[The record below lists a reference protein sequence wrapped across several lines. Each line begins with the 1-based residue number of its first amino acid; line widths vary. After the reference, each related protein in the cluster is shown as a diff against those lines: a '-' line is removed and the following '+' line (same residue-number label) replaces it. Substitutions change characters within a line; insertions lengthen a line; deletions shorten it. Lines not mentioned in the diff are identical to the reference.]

1 MRRVV
6 VLGSTGSIG
15 RAALEVIEK
24 LPDHLRAIGLATRN
38 NVELLAEQARRVRP
52 LAVAVAER
60 GREGTLRQLLH
71 GLDVEVYAGEE
82 GLLTL
87 AGLDEA
93 DIVVVATVGISGLRP
108 TLEAL
113 RKGKDVALANK
124 ETLVAAGHLVMA
136 EARRRGCRILP
147 VDSEHSAIFQ
157 CLVGEDPGMVKRL
170 ILTASGGPFL
180 RTPLE
185 DLARVTPEEALLHP
199 TWNMGRK
206 VTVDSATLMNKG
218 LEVIEAHWLFGI
230 EAERIQVVIHPQ
242 SLVHSMVEF
251 LDGSIKAQIA
261 ASDMRIPIQYAL
273 TFPKRMATGI
283 KELDWRK
290 VTLTFEEPDP
300 ARFPCLSYAY
310 EALEAGGTMP
320 TVLNASNEVAV
331 ELFLAGRIG
340 FLDIPRCI
348 RYAMDRHV
356 PVADPDLEMVMAVDR
371 WAREQVLSLASLSPT
386 ERG

>member
-15 RAALEVIEK
+15 RAAVEVIER
-24 LPDHLRAIGLATRN
+24 LPGHLRAVGLATRN
-38 NVELLAEQARRVRP
+38 NVELLAQQARRVRP

-60 GREGTLRQLLH
+60 EKEGILRELLR

-93 DIVVVATVGISGLRP
+93 DVVVVATVGISGLKP

-113 RKGKDVALANK
+113 RRGKDIALANK
-124 ETLVAAGHLVMA
+124 ETLVAAGHLVTA
-136 EARRRGCRILP
+136 EAKRRGCRILP

-157 CLVGEDPGMVKRL
+157 CLAGEDPRAVKRL

-180 RTPLE
+180 RRPVE
-185 DLARVTPEEALLHP
+185 ELARVTPEEALLHP
-199 TWNMGRK
+199 TWTMGRK

-218 LEVIEAHWLFGI
+218 LEVIEAHWLFGV
-230 EAERIQVVIHPQ
+230 AADRIKVVIHPQ
-242 SLVHSMVEF
+242 SLIHSMVEF
-251 LDGSIKAQIA
+251 VDGSIKAQIA
-261 ASDMRIPIQYAL
+261 VSDMRIPIQYAL
-273 TFPKRMATGI
+273 TFPERLATGLEEI
-283 KELDWRK
+283 DWGR
-290 VTLTFEEPDP
+290 VTVTFEEPNP
-300 ARFPCLSYAY
+300 HQFPCLGYAY
-310 EALEAGGTMP
+310 EALQAGGTMP
-320 TVLNASNEVAV
+320 AVLNASNEVAV

-348 RYAMDRHV
+348 RSTMDKHI
-356 PVADPDLEMVMAVDR
+356 PVADPDLDTVLAVDR
-371 WAREQVLSLASLSPT
+371 WAREQVLSAVEPIG
-386 ERG
+386 R

>member
-15 RAALEVIEK
+15 QAAVEVIER
-24 LPDHLRAIGLATRN
+24 LPGHLRAVGLATRN
-38 NVELLAEQARRVRP
+38 NVELLAQQARRVRP

-60 GREGTLRQLLH
+60 EKEGILRELLR

-93 DIVVVATVGISGLRP
+93 DVVVVATVGISGLKP

-113 RKGKDVALANK
+113 RRGKDIALANK
-124 ETLVAAGHLVMA
+124 ETLVAAGHLVTA
-136 EARRRGCRILP
+136 EAKRRGCRILP

-157 CLVGEDPGMVKRL
+157 CLAGEDPRAVKRL

-180 RTPLE
+180 RRPVE
-185 DLARVTPEEALLHP
+185 ELARVTPEEALLHP
-199 TWNMGRK
+199 TWTMGRK

-218 LEVIEAHWLFGI
+218 LEVIEAHWLFGV
-230 EAERIQVVIHPQ
+230 AADRIKVVIHPQ
-242 SLVHSMVEF
+242 SLIHSMVEF
-251 LDGSIKAQIA
+251 VDGSIKAQIA
-261 ASDMRIPIQYAL
+261 VSDMRIPIQYAL
-273 TFPKRMATGI
+273 TFPERLATGLEEI
-283 KELDWRK
+283 DWGR
-290 VTLTFEEPDP
+290 VTVTFEEPNP
-300 ARFPCLSYAY
+300 HQFPCLGYAY
-310 EALEAGGTMP
+310 EALQAGGTMP
-320 TVLNASNEVAV
+320 AVLNASNEVAV

-348 RYAMDRHV
+348 RSTMDKHI
-356 PVADPDLEMVMAVDR
+356 PVADPDLDTVLAVDR
-371 WAREQVLSLASLSPT
+371 WAREQVLSAVEPIG
-386 ERG
+386 R